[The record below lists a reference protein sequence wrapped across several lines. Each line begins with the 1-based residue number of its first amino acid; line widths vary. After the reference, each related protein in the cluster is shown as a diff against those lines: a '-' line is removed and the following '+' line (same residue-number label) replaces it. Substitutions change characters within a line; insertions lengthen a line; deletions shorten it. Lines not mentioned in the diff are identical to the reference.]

1 VAVPYE
7 SLDNQK
13 AVLTLRVVGPKAF
26 KVVDG
31 FRYLDQY
38 DDLAPYTVPAG
49 AATDLA
55 SVPFFLQW
63 LVLSYG
69 KHTMA
74 AIVHDEYWDDDK
86 TVPELR
92 QANTAFRHAMWES
105 DVPFLRRWFM
115 WTAVTLAMMTRT
127 GPGRLRVAAWVLG
140 LVTATAAVLA
150 RRDVVLSWSV
160 PAWVSLGAGVLA
172 LLAVVFWVAGSRAIA
187 GVCKKVVIGLVVLLA
202 VLSLFSLVGHTDWVA
217 DHAGWVALGA
227 LAVAIGVWGK
237 LVAAGFFA
245 TLEVG
250 IILLPVLAIVVG
262 LLLYAILEGVMLG
275 LLKIGRAL
283 KGAAGRKP
291 IGTLNPVVS
300 DNLEAPTP
308 PAEVTLEASQV

>member
-1 VAVPYE
+1 MAVPYE

-105 DVPFLRRWFM
+105 DVPYLRRWFM
-115 WTAVTLAMMTRT
+115 WTAVTLAMMTRSGT
-127 GPGRLRVAAWVLG
+127 GKLRVGAWVLG
-140 LVTATAAVLA
+140 LVTASAAALATAGI
-150 RRDVVLSWSV
+150 VLSWSV
-160 PAWVSLGAGVLA
+160 PAWVALGACVPAGV
-172 LLAVVFWVAGSRAIA
+172 AVLSSVAGSRAIA
-187 GVCKKVVIGLVVLLA
+187 RISRKALIGLAVLVA
-202 VLSLFSLVGHTDWVA
+202 VLSLFSLVGHVDWVA
-217 DHAGWVALGA
+217 DHGWWVALGA
-227 LAVAIGVWGK
+227 VVVALAAWGK
-237 LVAAGFFA
+237 LIAAGFFA
-245 TLEVG
+245 TLEVA
-250 IILLPVLAIVVG
+250 IILVPVLAIVFG
-262 LLLYAILEGVMLG
+262 LLLYVTLEAFMLG
-275 LLKIGRAL
+275 LLKLGRAV
-283 KGAAGRKP
+283 KGASGRKP
-291 IGTLNPVVS
+291 VGTLNPVAS
-300 DNLEAPTP
+300 DNLEAPSP
-308 PAEVTLEASQV
+308 SADVTLKASQV